1 MACFLRRAG
10 QPVALILMWSNQQPV
25 KHLLCVAS
33 IRTALLL
40 PEACQ
45 SMGCMHTSPVTH
57 EYCQPQIGMR
67 SECRNIGVPAAS
79 GGSNEQSAQQAAAAM
94 AQMARASGPS
104 LAELLKPEVI
114 LPLFQVL
121 IATQ

>member
-1 MACFLRRAG
+1 
-10 QPVALILMWSNQQPV
+10 
-25 KHLLCVAS
+25 
-33 IRTALLL
+33 
-40 PEACQ
+40 
-45 SMGCMHTSPVTH
+45 MGCMHTSPVTH